1 MMESKVK
8 RRVYIIGTGGSISCI
23 GRSRIDYVNYSDD
36 DKHLTVPEMLA
47 RIPEAGEFAEMRCEQ
62 FSNVYGGGLAPSDWL
77 ALARRINDILRQDA
91 DAAGVVITHGTSTL
105 EETAYFLNLTV
116 KDRRPV
122 VVTGAMRPPSSLST
136 DADLNLLDSIRVAA
150 EPASAGRGVLVALN
164 NEIHAARE
172 VAKTSSS
179 RLHTF
184 RSQEFGCLGYA
195 DVDQRIVYYRMP
207 VKAHTFATEFDPAAI
222 DMLPRVDVAYA
233 YTGADGVAID
243 AFANAGARGIVSAG
257 LGSGNVPRAFM
268 DALIAARGRGIAI
281 VMATH
286 AGSGRARR
294 SERMAERGFV
304 AADNLAPK
312 KARILLMLA
321 LTASA
326 DPAEIQRMMFQY

>member
-1 MMESKVK
+1 MKESKVK
-8 RRVYIIGTGGSISCI
+8 RRVYVIGTGGSISCI

-36 DKHLTVPEMLA
+36 DKHLSVPEMLA
-47 RIPEAGEFAEMRCEQ
+47 RIPEAREFADVRCEQ
-62 FSNVYGGGLAPSDWL
+62 FSNVHGGGLTPSAWL
-77 ALARRINDILRQDA
+77 DLAKRINDIYRHDVE
-91 DAAGVVITHGTSTL
+91 AAGVVVTHGTSTL
-105 EETAYFLNLTV
+105 EETAYFLNLAV

-122 VVTGAMRPPSSLST
+122 VVTGAMRPPGSLST

-150 EPASAGRGVLVALN
+150 DPASASRGILVVLN

-195 DVDQRIVYYRMP
+195 DVDQHIVYYRKP
-207 VKAHTFATEFDPAAI
+207 VKAHTFATEFDPARI
-222 DMLPRVDVAYA
+222 DVVPRVDIAYA
-233 YTGADGVAID
+233 YTGADGVAIA

-257 LGSGNVPRAFM
+257 LGSGNVPHAFM
-268 DALIAARGRGIAI
+268 DALLVAREHGITI
-281 VMATH
+281 VMSTH

-294 SERMAERGFV
+294 SERIVEHGMV
-304 AADNLAPK
+304 TADNLTPK

-321 LTASA
+321 LTVSS
-326 DPAEIQRMMFQY
+326 DPAEIQRMMFEY